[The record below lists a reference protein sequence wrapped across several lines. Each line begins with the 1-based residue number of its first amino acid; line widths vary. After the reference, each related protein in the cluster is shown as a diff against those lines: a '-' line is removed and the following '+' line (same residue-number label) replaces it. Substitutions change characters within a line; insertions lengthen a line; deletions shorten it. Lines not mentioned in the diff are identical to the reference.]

1 MKEKVAQAIEK
12 RGKAKVHDAA
22 QKLREAAKKFTG
34 DCGFICNINPKKIA
48 ETLRCLADEFDGTTK
63 AFIVPTY
70 FWDQANQKA
79 YEEFMKQFDAMTRFV
94 NQGIEFKD
102 GNCVMPGEE
111 PGEQIIADIYLPTD
125 NPDDDPF

>member
-12 RGKAKVHDAA
+12 RGQAKVHDAA
-22 QKLREAAKKFTG
+22 QRLREAAKAFADG
-34 DCGFICNINPKKIA
+34 CGEGYSGSNIDKEVAKA
-48 ETLRCLADEFDGTTK
+48 LRALADEFDGTSRQ
-63 AFIVPTY
+63 FIVPTY
-70 FWDQANQKA
+70 YWDKANQKA

-111 PGEQIIADIYLPTD
+111 ARE
-125 NPDDDPF
+125 N